1 MFPEHMQSFIVH
13 HSSSIRSL
21 PVLFPYQSRFNS
33 DLSPFFISLAWAKE
47 GEIYGKETGLLPDE
61 TLSSFLLHIEP
72 LPTESQEIGKAVVR
86 IPPPQ
91 SYNLMEGK
99 RKKTKKLART
109 SFTGIQANPHSAVL
123 QLSRYKIQFP
133 PTT

>member
-1 MFPEHMQSFIVH
+1 MQSFIVH

-72 LPTESQEIGKAVVR
+72 LPPESQAIGKAVVR

-91 SYNLMEGK
+91 SYNRMEGK
-99 RKKTKKLART
+99 RKKTKKLARIP
-109 SFTGIQANPHSAVL
+109 FADIQANLYSAVL